1 MTTATTSPRRPPPQ
15 RSQASAA
22 PAPTSGSF
30 AVAGGTTR
38 KARRVVLYGTGGIG
52 KSTLAAQIRDVEIEP
67 LFLDLEGGTQ
77 DMDVQR
83 VAPPGGQWTF
93 PLVRSALQ
101 STELWTPK
109 RAAVIDSGTKAQ
121 ELAVAH
127 LLATV
132 KTQSNNAAHSIEDYG
147 YGKGYQHLFEQMCL
161 LLADMDRLAER
172 GVNVVLICHD
182 SRANVPNPM
191 GPDYLRYE
199 PNLYHSTTG
208 KSSVRERV
216 KEWCDDLLFIAYDLN
231 VKDGKASGSG
241 TRAIY
246 TQETPMFL
254 AKCRALAG
262 DYVFAPGDSQIWK
275 DLFGKDS
282 K

>member
-1 MTTATTSPRRPPPQ
+1 MTTTTSAAPRRPPAQ
-15 RSQASAA
+15 RQPNVQPPAASGQFLFS
-22 PAPTSGSF
+22 SGI
-30 AVAGGTTR
+30 TR
-38 KARRVVLYGTGGIG
+38 KARRIVLYGTGGIG
-52 KSTLAAQIRDVEIEP
+52 KTTLAALMKGVGVDPVFI
-67 LFLDLEGGTQ
+67 DLEGGTQ

-83 VAPPGGQWTF
+83 IDPPGGQWTYE
-93 PLVRSALQ
+93 LLRSALQ
-101 STELWTPK
+101 NRELWNPQ
-109 RAAVIDSGTKAQ
+109 RAVVIDSGTKAQ

-132 KTQSNNAAHSIEDYG
+132 KTQSNNVAHSIEDYG
-147 YGKGYQHLFEQMCL
+147 YGKGYQHLFESMCL
-161 LLADMDRLAER
+161 LLADLDRLAER
-172 GVNVVLICHD
+172 GVNAVLICHD

-216 KEWCDDLLFIAYDLN
+216 KEWCDDLLFIAYDLS

-241 TRAIY
+241 SRAIY

-254 AKCRALAG
+254 AKCRILAET
-262 DYVFAPGDSQIWK
+262 YVFKPGDATIWNH
-275 DLFGKDS
+275 LFGKE
-282 K
+282 